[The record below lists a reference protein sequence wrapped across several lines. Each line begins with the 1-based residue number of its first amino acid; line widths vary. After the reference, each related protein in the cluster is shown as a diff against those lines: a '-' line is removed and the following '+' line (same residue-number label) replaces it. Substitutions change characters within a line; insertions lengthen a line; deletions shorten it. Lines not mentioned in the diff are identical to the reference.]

1 MAAIAG
7 GGRTHPTFV
16 EIGTNKPLY
25 VHRTG
30 SNVVNGRYY
39 VDKDPKKTLGHY
51 SAFRRV
57 DTADLRAR
65 IRPHEAVAGR
75 GDEGI
80 AARPGATGPAVPRY
94 VTVSG
99 RRPEAVA
106 GRRSSAA

>member
-16 EIGTNKPLY
+16 EIGTNEALY

-39 VDKDPKKTLGHY
+39 VDKDPRKTIGHY

-57 DTADLRAR
+57 DTAALRAQYEAAVKMPLDEATKGSPLDR
-65 IRPHEAVAGR
+65 RRRHAVAEVHDGQR
-75 GDEGI
+75 
-80 AARPGATGPAVPRY
+80 R
-94 VTVSG
+94 G
-99 RRPEAVA
+99 RRPWSRHA
-106 GRRSSAA
+106 R